1 MHIEPITRSAFI
13 VRAGLAVA
21 GAYGATAVGPF
32 VGRALAQGSDVEIL
46 QFALTLE
53 FLEAEYYIR
62 ALDELDLRGDA
73 AELTQELR
81 DNESQH
87 VETLSALIET
97 LGGTPVAK
105 PRFDFGEAYASTESY
120 LRQSNILE
128 DTGVSAYNGAGPL
141 IQDPAVLAAAG
152 SIVQVEAR
160 HAALVRLLRDKP
172 PAPNPFDVASTEAE
186 VREAV
191 APFVVS

>member
-1 MHIEPITRSAFI
+1 MRIEPITRSAFI
-13 VRAGLAVA
+13 LRSGLALA
-21 GAYGATAVGPF
+21 GAYGAAAVGPF
-32 VGRALAQGSDVEIL
+32 VGRALAQGNDVEIL

-53 FLEAEYYIR
+53 FLEADFYIG
-62 ALDELDLRGDA
+62 ALDEMNLQGDA
-73 AELTQELR
+73 AELTAELR

-87 VETLSALIET
+87 VETLSELIGKM
-97 LGGTPVAK
+97 GGTPVKK
-105 PRFDFGEAYASTESY
+105 PRFDFGDAYASTESY
-120 LRQSNILE
+120 LRRSNLFE

-141 IQDPAVLAAAG
+141 LEDPDVLAAAG

-172 PAPNPFDVASTEAE
+172 PAPNAFDISSTEAE

-191 APFVVS
+191 KPFIA

>member
-13 VRAGLAVA
+13 LRSGLALA
-21 GAYGATAVGPF
+21 GAHGAGAVGPF
-32 VGRALAQGSDVEIL
+32 VGRALAQGTDVEIL

-53 FLEAEYYIR
+53 FLEAEFYTR
-62 ALDELDLRGDA
+62 ALEDLDLAGDV
-73 AELTQELR
+73 AELTEELR
-81 DNESQH
+81 DHESQH
-87 VETLSALIET
+87 VETISALIGKM
-97 LGGTPVAK
+97 GGTPVDK
-105 PRFDFGEAYASTESY
+105 PRFDFGDAYASTESY
-120 LRQSNILE
+120 LRQSNLFE

-141 IQDPAVLAAAG
+141 LQDPDVLAAAG

-172 PAPNPFDVASTEAE
+172 PAPNAFDVSSTQAE

-191 APFVVS
+191 SPFIAT